1 MLDSKCQKLTK
12 QWNRKPSKYCCSHTV
27 TFHNKFPGK
36 CIMSL
41 FLSSKERN
49 NQMVGLSSEAHL
61 EVITIAT
68 DHCHR
73 LHCHRSLPGQQKVQK
88 TTVPPD
94 MKFVQNFTPPDFQ
107 AKNFTPSI
115 SPNFNSFSKKKHKKL
130 VKIEKFTPLA
140 KILQSR
146 RHWRHGQI
154 PPLRLSPNFCYSVLL
169 WTFHVTPILYQ
180 SKCPASVRTIQIDI
194 QNTPSCKGNPRQP
207 NYK

>member
-1 MLDSKCQKLTK
+1 MMLDSKCQKLTK

-88 TTVPPD
+88 TTVPPLLCET
-94 MKFVQNFTPPDFQ
+94 KECIQTIFQ
-107 AKNFTPSI
+107 SLSDLTIRDYCALKYSI
-115 SPNFNSFSKKKHKKL
+115 FGHS
-130 VKIEKFTPLA
+130 LA
-140 KILQSR
+140 SSTSTGHMIS
-146 RHWRHGQI
+146 
-154 PPLRLSPNFCYSVLL
+154 Y
-169 WTFHVTPILYQ
+169 
-180 SKCPASVRTIQIDI
+180 D
-194 QNTPSCKGNPRQP
+194 
-207 NYK
+207 

>member
-1 MLDSKCQKLTK
+1 MMLDSKCQKLTK

-88 TTVPPD
+88 TTRPSLLCKTKECVQTILYSLLVLPLSIAFSA
-94 MKFVQNFTPPDFQ
+94 KFWPHLP
-107 AKNFTPSI
+107 
-115 SPNFNSFSKKKHKKL
+115 
-130 VKIEKFTPLA
+130 PLA
-140 KILQSR
+140 ILLAVIEPKP
-146 RHWRHGQI
+146 WRDGN
-154 PPLRLSPNFCYSVLL
+154 LNF
-169 WTFHVTPILYQ
+169 
-180 SKCPASVRTIQIDI
+180 
-194 QNTPSCKGNPRQP
+194 
-207 NYK
+207 

>member
-27 TFHNKFPGK
+27 TFHNKIPGK

-88 TTVPPD
+88 TTVPPLLCET
-94 MKFVQNFTPPDFQ
+94 KECIQT
-107 AKNFTPSI
+107 
-115 SPNFNSFSKKKHKKL
+115 
-130 VKIEKFTPLA
+130 
-140 KILQSR
+140 ILQS
-146 RHWRHGQI
+146 
-154 PPLRLSPNFCYSVLL
+154 LSDLTKRDYFALKYSIFGHSL
-169 WTFHVTPILYQ
+169 
-180 SKCPASVRTIQIDI
+180 ASSTSSGHII
-194 QNTPSCKGNPRQP
+194 SCD
-207 NYK
+207 